1 MAEVYIQAQVAVER
15 GYRWPLTLATL
26 AHSLAVS
33 PRQLERAYDEIGLT
47 TFGSHLRAVRLRNAA
62 ELLAHQPL
70 TVTDVAR
77 LVGYRQPSH
86 FVKAFRRR
94 FGLTPGAFRDASR
107 RRSAFDAS
115 REEGGPA
122 PTRVRASSPASI
134 RGDGALHAY
143 ARRSRAH
150 EQPRS
155 DPPSYSKPNSER
167 ALCPDPGDGFGAGDE
182 LAGADV
188 VPAPAVRAE
197 SLGADADA
205 EAPPPGPSKP
215 NSARLIG
222 SLCRGGAR
230 ATRRGRRGGRRG
242 LTDRVGDRRGGAGG
256 RGRSGVLGRRTMVLN
271 GG

>member
-1 MAEVYIQAQVAVER
+1 MVER
-15 GYRWPLTLATL
+15 HYRRPLTLPLVAGIL
-26 AHSLAVS
+26 ASS

-47 TFGSHLRAVRLRNAA
+47 TFAAHLGAVRLRNAA

-94 FGLTPGAFRDASR
+94 FGVTPGAFRDASR
-107 RRSAFDAS
+107 RCSAFDAS
-115 REEGGPA
+115 REEARPA
-122 PTRVRASSPASI
+122 PTRVRASSPAAA
-134 RGDGALHAY
+134 RGDGTLYAY

-155 DPPSYSKPNSER
+155 DVRPYSKPNSER
-167 ALCPDPGDGFGAGDE
+167 ALWPDPADDFGADDE

-197 SLGADADA
+197 SLGADDDD
-205 EAPPPGPSKP
+205 EAPPPPEPSKP
-215 NSARLIG
+215 NSLLA
-222 SLCRGGAR
+222 
-230 ATRRGRRGGRRG
+230 
-242 LTDRVGDRRGGAGG
+242 
-256 RGRSGVLGRRTMVLN
+256 
-271 GG
+271 